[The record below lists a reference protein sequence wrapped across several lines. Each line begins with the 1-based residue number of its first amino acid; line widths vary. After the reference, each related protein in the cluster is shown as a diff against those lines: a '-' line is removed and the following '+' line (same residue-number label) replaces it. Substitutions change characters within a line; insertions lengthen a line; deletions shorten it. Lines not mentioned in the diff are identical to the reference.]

1 MIRVLRIALLLSLSL
16 VVPAAAQSPE
26 ARIAVAANFGKLAQ
40 RLAGDYEALSGHHLD
55 ISLGST
61 GKLYAQIHQG
71 APFDVFLAA
80 DRTTPQR
87 LLDEGLAV
95 TDSLHDYA
103 IGRLVLLSGHE
114 GIGRADEQLLRERN
128 FRTFAIANPRLAPYG
143 VAAREVLAHVNRL
156 AELESRFVLGENIA
170 QATQYIT
177 TGNADAGLVPWSLA
191 LELPTTSSTS
201 WWLIPADWHSPIVQS
216 AVLLNRAENNAAAR
230 GFLAYLQSADA
241 LTIITSHGYDQP

>member
-1 MIRVLRIALLLSLSL
+1 MITRILSVLALLACLF
-16 VVPAAAQSPE
+16 PTATRAEE
-26 ARIAVAANFGKLAQ
+26 ARLAVAANFTSVAQLLADAYAAQ
-40 RLAGDYEALSGHHLD
+40 SGHHIAL
-55 ISLGST
+55 SSGST
-61 GKLYAQIHQG
+61 GKLYAQIRQG

-95 TDSLHDYA
+95 ADSLHDYA

-156 AELESRFVLGENIA
+156 AELEPRFVLGENIA

-201 WWLIPADWHSPIVQS
+201 WWLIPADWHAPIVQS

-241 LTIITSHGYDQP
+241 LRIITSHGYDQP